1 MLPGSEPP
9 SMRPSSFSLASP
21 IMPVQDRVHRTWLH
35 SQRPVPRIFISP
47 VLRFMQLEAASGV
60 LMLVAAVVAIV
71 WANLPGG
78 ESYERFWETAVNLH
92 IGGFALNETLRDVV
106 NDALMAIFFFVV
118 GLEIKRELAV
128 GELRDPKA
136 AGLPV
141 FAALG
146 GMIFPALIYLAF
158 VNNLGPEATRGWG
171 VPVATD
177 IAFSIGIL
185 ALVSK
190 RVPLGAKL
198 FLLTLAIADDIGGI
212 IVIAIFYTTNLAL
225 KYLIGAIVLFAL
237 VKLAERAGIRSMG
250 FYWAVGLVIWYFMLE
265 SGVHPT
271 LTGVFLGLLTPATA
285 MYTDRQYYEKT
296 DFVLKAYGPE
306 EDSRHSQARVDHSA
320 REVAAIATESIP
332 PLNRLEHALTPWSS
346 FLVIPIFALANA
358 GVRFTGVNILDELT
372 SKVTLGVGLGL
383 LVGKFVGV
391 SLFTAIAIKLGIG
404 KLPNNTT
411 WHHIFGVALLAG
423 VGFTVALFITTLAFR
438 HPAFTDMAKT
448 GIFAGSFLAGA
459 LGYTYL
465 RFFTKPI
472 ETTSI
477 DD

>member
-1 MLPGSEPP
+1 
-9 SMRPSSFSLASP
+9 
-21 IMPVQDRVHRTWLH
+21 MPDQDRVHRTWLH
-35 SQRPVPRIFISP
+35 SQRTVPRVFISP
-47 VLRFMQLEAASGV
+47 ALRFMQLEAASGV
-60 LMLVAAVVAIV
+60 VMLIAAVVAIV
-71 WANLPGG
+71 WANLPSG

-92 IGGFALNETLRDVV
+92 IGGFALEETLRDVV
-106 NDALMAIFFFVV
+106 NDGLMVIFFFVV

-158 VNNLGPEATRGWG
+158 VHNLGPEATRGWG

-177 IAFSIGIL
+177 IAFSVGIL

-212 IVIAIFYTTNLAL
+212 IVIAIFYTSDLAL
-225 KYLIGAIVLFAL
+225 KYLIGAVVLFAL
-237 VKLAERAGIRSMG
+237 VKVAERAGIRSMG

-271 LTGVFLGLLTPATA
+271 LTGVFLGLLTPASA
-285 MYTDRQYYEKT
+285 MYSDRQYYEKAG
-296 DFVLKAYGPE
+296 FVLKAYGPE
-306 EDSRHSQARVDHSA
+306 EESRHSQARADHSA
-320 REVAAIATESIP
+320 REVAAVASESIP
-332 PLNRLEHALTPWSS
+332 PLNRLEHTLAPWSS
-346 FLVIPIFALANA
+346 YLVIPVFALANA

-372 SKVTLGVGLGL
+372 SRVTLGVGVGL
-383 LVGKFVGV
+383 LIGKLVGV
-391 SLFTAIAIKLGIG
+391 TLFTALAVKIGIG
-404 KLPNNTT
+404 KLPRNTT
-411 WHHIFGVALLAG
+411 WHHIVGVAMLAG
-423 VGFTVALFITTLAFR
+423 VGFTVALFITTLAFTQ
-438 HPAFTDMAKT
+438 PDLSDMAKT

-459 LGYTYL
+459 IGYSYL
-465 RFFTKPI
+465 RFFTKPL
-472 ETTSI
+472 ETASVNE
-477 DD
+477 

>member
-1 MLPGSEPP
+1 
-9 SMRPSSFSLASP
+9 
-21 IMPVQDRVHRTWLH
+21 
-35 SQRPVPRIFISP
+35 
-47 VLRFMQLEAASGV
+47 MQLEAASGV
-60 LMLVAAVVAIV
+60 LMLIAAVVAIV
-71 WANLPGG
+71 WANLPSG
-78 ESYERFWETAVNLH
+78 ESYERFWETAVSLH
-92 IGGFALNETLRDVV
+92 IGGFGLNETLRDLV
-106 NDALMAIFFFVV
+106 NDALMTIFFFVV

-146 GMIFPALIYLAF
+146 GMLFPAVIYLAF
-158 VNNLGPEATRGWG
+158 VHNLGPEAIRGWG

-212 IVIAIFYTTNLAL
+212 IVIAIFYTTDLAL

-237 VKLAERAGIRSMG
+237 VKIAERAGIRSMG
-250 FYWAVGLVIWYFMLE
+250 FYWVTGFVIWYFMLE

-271 LTGVFLGLLTPATA
+271 LTGVFLGLLTPAVA
-285 MYTDRQYYEKT
+285 MYTDKQFYEKT

-306 EDSRHSQARVDHSA
+306 EDSRHSHARADHSA
-320 REVAAIATESIP
+320 REVAAIASESVP
-332 PLNRLEHALTPWSS
+332 PLNRLEHALAPWSS

-372 SKVTLGVGLGL
+372 SKITLGVGLGL

-391 SLFTAIAIKLGIG
+391 SIFTAIAIRLGIG
-404 KLPNNTT
+404 TLPKNTT

-423 VGFTVALFITTLAFR
+423 VGFTVALFIATLAFR
-438 HPAFTDMAKT
+438 HPEFIDMAKT

-459 LGYTYL
+459 LGYAYL

-472 ETTSI
+472 ETTSNAE
-477 DD
+477 

>member
-1 MLPGSEPP
+1 
-9 SMRPSSFSLASP
+9 
-21 IMPVQDRVHRTWLH
+21 
-35 SQRPVPRIFISP
+35 
-47 VLRFMQLEAASGV
+47 
-60 LMLVAAVVAIV
+60 
-71 WANLPGG
+71 
-78 ESYERFWETAVNLH
+78 
-92 IGGFALNETLRDVV
+92 
-106 NDALMAIFFFVV
+106 
-118 GLEIKRELAV
+118 
-128 GELRDPKA
+128 
-136 AGLPV
+136 
-141 FAALG
+141 
-146 GMIFPALIYLAF
+146 MIFPAVIYLAF
-158 VNNLGPEATRGWG
+158 VHNLGPEATRGWG

-177 IAFSIGIL
+177 IAFSVGIL

-250 FYWAVGLVIWYFMLE
+250 FYWAVGFVIWYFMLE

-271 LTGVFLGLLTPATA
+271 LTGVFLGLLTPAAA
-285 MYTDRQYYEKT
+285 MYSDKQFYEKT

-306 EDSRHSQARVDHSA
+306 EDSRHSQARVDHGA

-383 LVGKFVGV
+383 LVGKFIGV

-404 KLPNNTT
+404 KLPKNTT

-438 HPAFTDMAKT
+438 DPALTDMAKT
-448 GIFAGSFLAGA
+448 GVFAGSFLAGA
-459 LGYTYL
+459 LGYAYL

-472 ETTSI
+472 ETTTN

>member
-1 MLPGSEPP
+1 
-9 SMRPSSFSLASP
+9 
-21 IMPVQDRVHRTWLH
+21 
-35 SQRPVPRIFISP
+35 
-47 VLRFMQLEAASGV
+47 MQLEAASGV
-60 LMLVAAVVAIV
+60 VMLIAAVIAIV

-92 IGGFALNETLRDVV
+92 IGGFALDETFREVV
-106 NDALMAIFFFVV
+106 NDGLMVIFFFVV

-141 FAALG
+141 LAALG
-146 GMIFPALIYLAF
+146 GMIFPAAIFLAF
-158 VNNLGPEATRGWG
+158 VHGMGPEATRGWG

-177 IAFSIGIL
+177 IAFSVGVL
-185 ALVSK
+185 ALVAK

-212 IVIAIFYTTNLAL
+212 IVIAIFYTTDLAL
-225 KYLIGAIVLFAL
+225 GYLLGAIALFAL

-250 FYWAVGLVIWYFMLE
+250 FYWVIGAVIWYFMLE

-271 LTGVFLGLLTPATA
+271 LTGVFLGLLTPAVA

-296 DFVLKAYGPE
+296 EYVLKAYGPE
-306 EDSRHSQARVDHSA
+306 EESRHSQARADHSA
-320 REVAAIATESIP
+320 REVVAVASESIP
-332 PLNRLEHALTPWSS
+332 PLNRLEHVLAPWSS
-346 FLVIPIFALANA
+346 YLVIPVFALANA
-358 GVRFTGVNILDELT
+358 GVRFAGVNILDELT

-391 SLFTAIAIKLGIG
+391 SLFTAIAVKLGIG
-404 KLPNNTT
+404 RLPRSTT
-411 WHHIFGVALLAG
+411 WHHVFGVALLAG
-423 VGFTVALFITTLAFR
+423 VGFTVALFITTLAFT
-438 HPAFTDMAKT
+438 HPEYTDMAKT
-448 GIFAGSFLAGA
+448 GIFAGSFLAGVF
-459 LGYTYL
+459 GYVYL
-465 RFFTKPI
+465 RFFTHPL
-472 ETTSI
+472 ETAPT